1 MRTFLPFASLA
12 LFVALCL
19 VSAARASADDPVRD
33 ANETVALLKKTDP
46 DLGRF
51 FASAVGYAV
60 FPTVGKGGLG
70 IGGAYGSGVLFERGR
85 AVGEATLTQVTIGF
99 QLGGQAYSEIIFFE
113 TEKPLGDFKRGDFA
127 FSAQV
132 SAVAL
137 ASGASANAK
146 YQQGVAVFTAAKG
159 GLMYEASIGGQKFS
173 YTAFGRK

>member
-1 MRTFLPFASLA
+1 MRTLLRFASLA
-12 LFVALCL
+12 PLVALCL
-19 VSAARASADDPVRD
+19 VSEVRASADEAVKE
-33 ANETVALLKKTDP
+33 AGETVALFKKTDP

-51 FASAVGYAV
+51 FASSVGYAV

-70 IGGAYGSGVLFERGR
+70 IGGAYGSGVLFERGK

-113 TEKPLGDFKRGDFA
+113 TEKPLADFKRGDFA

-173 YTAFGRK
+173 YTQFGKK